1 MQTYFTIYNSD
12 GVILRS
18 GTCDESELLLQ
29 AGPWPGEFL
38 LAEQSD
44 PIQDAVDV
52 TTKKIIPGGV
62 GEINIVTIQADN
74 KIKHITTISESLT
87 AQAIKRHNNN
97 VAKFDTAPSDAALSA
112 AIQRVLAEMARDTI

>member
-1 MQTYFTIYNSD
+1 MNMQTYFTIYNSD

-18 GTCDESELLLQ
+18 GTCDESDLLLQ

-62 GEINIVTIQADN
+62 GEINIVTIQAAN
-74 KIKHITTISESLT
+74 QTTHINAIKASLT
-87 AQAIKRHNNN
+87 AQAIKRNINN
-97 VAKFDTAPSDAALSA
+97 VANSDAALSA